1 MKYLFLILFF
11 AAVSLAAADFPL
23 VRNGKAAA
31 GIEIA
36 TEHPFCKE
44 AAEVIKK
51 YVKLVSGADIKNT
64 KSAPK
69 IILKIE
75 KGKLDIEGFSYTFP
89 QKNVMVITAGGKWGI
104 RYAAADFC
112 ERFLGVRFGQ
122 VRCNR
127 PLGCRRHIGW

>member
-51 YVKLVSGADIKNT
+51 YVKLVSGAELSQT
-64 KSAPK
+64 ESAPK
-69 IILKIE
+69 
-75 KGKLDIEGFSYTFP
+75 
-89 QKNVMVITAGGKWGI
+89 MVPKRTRAL
-104 RYAAADFC
+104 
-112 ERFLGVRFGQ
+112 FL
-122 VRCNR
+122 
-127 PLGCRRHIGW
+127 